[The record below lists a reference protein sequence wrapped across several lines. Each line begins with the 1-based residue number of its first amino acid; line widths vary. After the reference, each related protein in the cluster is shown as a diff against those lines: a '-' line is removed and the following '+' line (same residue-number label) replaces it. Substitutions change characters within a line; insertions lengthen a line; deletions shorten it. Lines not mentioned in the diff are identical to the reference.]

1 MHEDE
6 GLRAWRVGGSRSSVV
21 TCADTAGCAVTPIRP
36 IGRVGHHLP
45 KVTVGTWCGLA
56 SELGF
61 PL

>member
-1 MHEDE
+1 MA
-6 GLRAWRVGGSRSSVV
+6 GRWV
-21 TCADTAGCAVTPIRP
+21 TELSGDMRDTAGCAVTPIRP
-36 IGRVGHHLP
+36 IRRVGHHLP